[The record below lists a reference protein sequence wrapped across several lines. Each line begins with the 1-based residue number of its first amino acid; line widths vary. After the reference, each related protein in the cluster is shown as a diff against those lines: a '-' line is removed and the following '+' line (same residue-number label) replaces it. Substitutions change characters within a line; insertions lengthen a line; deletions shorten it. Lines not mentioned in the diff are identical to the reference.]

1 MLWMSA
7 TQLAAV
13 ASIIRSRYL
22 IKRLNRNRDLFIL
35 RKSLNR
41 SLVSLLVL
49 LCFAGCAPVV
59 SFVAIAPTAV
69 HFGSV
74 AYQSVEKADID
85 AVVPKSVSKEDL
97 DAITHIAVFMGGE
110 SPNRPY
116 GRIGDL
122 AAVVGDNLCFELASL
137 GFQVYGWNELK
148 NDAKGTDTTD
158 GMVKSGKA
166 MGAQAIITGSVAA
179 GHTRSFGMLG
189 VGRFK
194 TVVQSATLKVID
206 AKTADLLM
214 MITINYKIGQDPK
227 VAAEGMA
234 MVLRAK
240 MDDPSGDLKKQL
252 KERLEIVKK

>member
-1 MLWMSA
+1 MS
-7 TQLAAV
+7 L
-13 ASIIRSRYL
+13 SRRS
-22 IKRLNRNRDLFIL
+22 LNRNLI
-35 RKSLNR
+35 
-41 SLVSLLVL
+41 SLLVL

-74 AYQSVEKADID
+74 AYQSVEKAEID

-97 DAITHIAVFMGGE
+97 GAITHIAIFMGGE

-122 AAVVGDNLCFELASL
+122 AAVVGDNLCFELARL
-137 GFQVYGWNELK
+137 GFKVYGWNELK
-148 NDAKGTDTTD
+148 KSAKGADTTD
-158 GMVKSGKA
+158 RMVKSGKA
-166 MGAQAIITGSVAA
+166 LGAQAIITGSVAA

-194 TVVQSATLKVID
+194 TIVQSATLKVID
-206 AKTADLLM
+206 VKTADLLM

-234 MVLRAK
+234 MVLQAK
-240 MDDPSGDLKKQL
+240 MEDPSGDLKEKL
-252 KERLEIVKK
+252 KERTEEIVRK